1 MRKNFQVF
9 TFFVIILLAGN
20 QNLASQEISAVI
32 KDSLTQEPI
41 PFASIY
47 SSKGTG
53 IMANEEGLFRL
64 HLEAK
69 ANDAILMQNVKPDS
83 YF

>member
-9 TFFVIILLAGN
+9 TFFIIIFLAGN

-53 IMANEEGLFRL
+53 IIANEEGLFRL
-64 HLEAK
+64 HL
-69 ANDAILMQNVKPDS
+69 
-83 YF
+83 

>member
-1 MRKNFQVF
+1 M
-9 TFFVIILLAGN
+9 LAGN

-32 KDSLTQEPI
+32 KDSSTQEPI